1 MIKDDNYE
9 REFELKELEIETKN
23 AVQFQD
29 LLNGCIAHNMTK
41 RKELFESFEIEVEE
55 KVPVLQDLDSIRGMT
70 EQMQTMQ
77 KNLQSK
83 YTLIKRTKL
92 LFEKRVNQLRETLM
106 NIRVKDFEVN
116 DDSVIK
122 ELHQA
127 NKRMLEFQQLSEKFR
142 KNQQKRQEMQQK
154 ELEHEQEQLRKQQQH
169 ILELKMENQK
179 LLDKIQQLDLE
190 EQEKRRK
197 LHECFQ
203 TSEYIEFFTEV
214 QMLQQ
219 DKEVST
225 NSNDQSRQIGRDKQ
239 STRHEIVTMMDEFYN
254 NQNIHQLSEEITE
267 FYRSMVEQLKVQ
279 TQTYNAL
286 IEEKALRKL
295 QLEEVIE
302 EINRLKEFNCNSSQQ
317 DISMINQDGSITAIN
332 MEVPQVIHDNNQL
345 SNYVKQNQMCLLT
358 IHMKAIDMISRICF
372 GLIWLS
378 ETSKMVPKTLDNLCS
393 NYLKGHSKAEIKLF
407 IPKKYMGNPKPQ
419 KYGSFISIIN
429 RNKNETSPKGSST
442 NINTTTMNNFDKSFE
457 NEQLIQSLVRF
468 KQLKNGYEQ
477 ILLTWLALVK
487 NDLLTYKFVKD
498 FNFDQIEINQPI
510 QDIIL
515 QLHIVY
521 AELISKINYFQH
533 YEYQFAYFR
542 DIVKLINQS
551 KNKIK
556 TNIFNNSHKL
566 CDSTHL
572 SSSYTPNK
580 YIETIY
586 KGQLK
591 RLTNPQFEEDE
602 IIYTQDNVK
611 KIQKT
616 SDETKFHQFF
626 IQQSS
631 IIQRK
636 SPLLH
641 EKLISQTLQTI
652 DQMRKKE
659 LDDNY
664 QTSDQAASDNDYLN
678 QERRNLKGM
687 LNKKIQQQ
695 QQYISKSEEK
705 DLISSR
711 SIMKQVS
718 LLSKISHLSR
728 VNSNQNYIQVNKSIQ
743 RLNQTVQKKMSEYFT
758 QDQNFQEN
766 RIRYPPIEKKVSSRS
781 PEQKKKS
788 IIDTFH
794 KDLSSMIMNSTSNGR
809 SFLT

>member
-9 REFELKELEIETKN
+9 REFELKELEIETRN

-29 LLNGCIAHNMTK
+29 LLNWCVAQNKSK
-41 RKELFESFEIEVEE
+41 RKELFETFEFEDEE
-55 KVPVLQDLDSIRGMT
+55 KVPVLQDLDSIRAMT

-83 YTLIKRTKL
+83 YTLIKKTKL
-92 LFEKRVNQLRETLM
+92 LFEKKVNQLREALG
-106 NIRVKDFEVN
+106 NIRVKEFEVN

-122 ELHQA
+122 ELHLA

-142 KNQQKRQEMQQK
+142 KNQQKRQELQQK
-154 ELEHEQEQLRKQQQH
+154 ELENEQEQLRKQQQH

-197 LHECFQ
+197 LHECYQ

-225 NSNDQSRQIGRDKQ
+225 NSNEQSRQFGRDRQ
-239 STRHEIVTMMDEFYN
+239 STRHEIVTMMDEFYK
-254 NQNIHQLSEEITE
+254 NQNIHQLTEEITE

-279 TQTYNAL
+279 THTYNML

-302 EINRLKEFNCNSSQQ
+302 DINKLRDFSCNVSQQ
-317 DISMINQDGSITAIN
+317 DISQINQEGSINAIN
-332 MEVPQVIHDNNQL
+332 VEVPSVIQENNQL
-345 SNYVKQNQMCLLT
+345 GNYVKQNQMCLIA
-358 IHMKAIDMISRICF
+358 IHMKAIDMISRVCI

-378 ETSKMVPKTLDNLCS
+378 ETSKMVPKSLDNLCS
-393 NYLKGHSKAEIKLF
+393 QYLKGHSKAEIKLF
-407 IPKKYMGNPKPQ
+407 IPKKYPKSQ
-419 KYGSFISIIN
+419 KFGSFISIIN
-429 RNKNETSPKGSST
+429 RNKNEISPKGSST
-442 NINTTTMNNFDKSFE
+442 NIVTTTMNNIDKSFE
-457 NEQLIQSLVRF
+457 NEQLIQSLNRF

-477 ILLTWLALVK
+477 IQLTWMTLVK

-498 FNFDQIEINQPI
+498 FNLDQIEINQPL

-521 AELISKINYFQH
+521 AEVISKINYFQH

-542 DIVKLINQS
+542 DIIKMINQT
-551 KNKIK
+551 KNKI
-556 TNIFNNSHKL
+556 NINNSNHRL

-572 SSSYTPNK
+572 SNSYTPNK
-580 YIETIY
+580 YIETTY

-591 RLTNPQFEEDE
+591 RLTHPLVEDDE
-602 IIYTQDNVK
+602 PLVTQDNVK

-616 SDETKFHQFF
+616 SDETKFHQYF

-652 DQMRKKE
+652 DQMRRKE

-664 QTSDQAASDNDYLN
+664 QTSDQAASDIDYLN

-705 DLISSR
+705 DLITSR

-728 VNSNQNYIQVNKSIQ
+728 VNSNQNYTQVNKSIQ

-758 QDQNFQEN
+758 QDLNSQEN
-766 RIRYPPIEKKVSSRS
+766 RIRYPPIEKKISSRS
-781 PEQKKKS
+781 PEQNKKS

-794 KDLSSMIMNSTSNGR
+794 KDLSSMILNSTSNGR
-809 SFLT
+809 SFMA

>member
-29 LLNGCIAHNMTK
+29 LLNGCIAHNLFK
-41 RKELFESFEIEVEE
+41 RKELFETFEFEEEE
-55 KVPVLQDLDSIRGMT
+55 KIPVLQDLDSIRVMT

-127 NKRMLEFQQLSEKFR
+127 NKRMMEFQQLSEKFR
-142 KNQQKRQEMQQK
+142 KTQQKRQEYQQK
-154 ELEHEQEQLRKQQQH
+154 ELEHEQEQLRKQQQQ
-169 ILELKMENQK
+169 IIELKMENQK

-197 LHECFQ
+197 LYECFQ

-225 NSNDQSRQIGRDKQ
+225 ISNGQSRQLGRDRQ

-254 NQNIHQLSEEITE
+254 NQNIHKLSEEITD

-279 TQTYNAL
+279 TQTYNSL
-286 IEEKALRKL
+286 IEEKALKKL
-295 QLEEVIE
+295 QLEEVVE
-302 EINRLKEFNCNSSQQ
+302 ESCRLKDYNCNTSQQ
-317 DISMINQDGSITAIN
+317 DMSMINQDGLVNVA
-332 MEVPQVIHDNNQL
+332 VPQVMQDNNQL
-345 SNYVKQNQMCLLT
+345 SNYVKQNQMCLLS
-358 IHMKAIDMISRICF
+358 IHMKAIDMISRMCI

-378 ETSKMVPKTLDNLCS
+378 ETSKIVPKSLDNLCS
-393 NYLKGHSKAEIKLF
+393 QYLKGHSKADIKLF
-407 IPKKYMGNPKPQ
+407 IPKKYMGHTKPQ

-442 NINTTTMNNFDKSFE
+442 NIVTTSMNNVDKSIE
-457 NEQLIQSLVRF
+457 NEQLIQCLTRF
-468 KQLKNGYEQ
+468 KQMKNGYEQ
-477 ILLTWLALVK
+477 IQIAWMTLVK
-487 NDLLTYKFVKD
+487 NDILTYKFVKD

-510 QDIIL
+510 SDIIL

-521 AELISKINYFQH
+521 AEIILKINYFQH

-542 DIVKLINQS
+542 DIVKIMNQS
-551 KNKIK
+551 KQKIN
-556 TNIFNNSHKL
+556 TNITNNSHKL

-580 YIETIY
+580 FIEATY

-591 RLTNPQFEEDE
+591 RLTNPPVEEE
-602 IIYTQDNVK
+602 EPIFSQNNVK

-687 LNKKIQQQ
+687 LNKKSQQQ
-695 QQYISKSEEK
+695 QQYVSKSEEK

-743 RLNQTVQKKMSEYFT
+743 RLNQTVQKKISEYFT
-758 QDQNFQEN
+758 QDTNYQEN
-766 RIRYPPIEKKVSSRS
+766 RIRYPPIEKKISSRS
-781 PEQKKKS
+781 PELQKKQ
-788 IIDTFH
+788 INDTFN
-794 KDLSSMIMNSTSNGR
+794 KDLSSLILNSTSNGR
-809 SFLT
+809 SFMA

>member
-9 REFELKELEIETKN
+9 REFELKELEMETKN
-23 AVQFQD
+23 AFQFQD
-29 LLNGCIAHNMTK
+29 LLNGCVAYNKQK
-41 RKELFESFEIEVEE
+41 RKELFETFEFEVEE
-55 KVPVLQDLDSIRGMT
+55 KVPVLQDLDSIRVMT

-83 YTLIKRTKL
+83 YALIKKTKL
-92 LFEKRVNQLRETLM
+92 LFEKRVNQLREALG
-106 NIRVKDFEVN
+106 NIRVKEFEVN

-122 ELHQA
+122 ELHLA
-127 NKRMLEFQQLSEKFR
+127 NKKMLEFQQLSEKFR
-142 KNQQKRQEMQQK
+142 KNQLKRQELQQK
-154 ELEHEQEQLRKQQQH
+154 ELENEQEQLRKQQQH

-179 LLDKIQQLDLE
+179 LLDKMQQLDLE

-197 LHECFQ
+197 LHECYQ

-225 NSNDQSRQIGRDKQ
+225 NSNDQSRQFGRDRQ

-254 NQNIHQLSEEITE
+254 NQNIHQLTEEITE

-279 TQTYNAL
+279 THTYNAL

-295 QLEEVIE
+295 QLEEVVE
-302 EINRLKEFNCNSSQQ
+302 ENNRLRDFSCNASQL
-317 DISMINQDGSITAIN
+317 DINSINQNGSIN
-332 MEVPQVIHDNNQL
+332 PMNGEVPQVIQENNQL
-345 SNYVKQNQMCLLT
+345 GNYVKQNQMCLIA
-358 IHMKAIDMISRICF
+358 IHMKAIDMISRICI

-378 ETSKMVPKTLDNLCS
+378 ETSKMVSKSLDNLCS
-393 NYLKGHSKAEIKLF
+393 QYLKGHSKAEIKLF

-419 KYGSFISIIN
+419 KFGSFISIIN
-429 RNKNETSPKGSST
+429 RNKNDNSPKGSST
-442 NINTTTMNNFDKSFE
+442 NIVTTTTINNVDKSFE
-457 NEQLIQSLVRF
+457 NEQLIQSLNRF

-477 ILLTWLALVK
+477 IQLTWITLVK
-487 NDLLTYKFVKD
+487 NDLLTYKFVKE
-498 FNFDQIEINQPI
+498 FNFDQIELNQPL

-521 AELISKINYFQH
+521 AEVISKINYFQH

-542 DIVKLINQS
+542 DIVKMINQA

-556 TNIFNNSHKL
+556 ININNNSHKL

-580 YIETIY
+580 YIEATY

-591 RLTNPQFEEDE
+591 RLTHPQVEDNE
-602 IIYTQDNVK
+602 PIITQDNVK

-664 QTSDQAASDNDYLN
+664 QTSDQAASDIDYLN

-758 QDQNFQEN
+758 QDQNSQEN

-781 PEQKKKS
+781 PEQKS

-794 KDLSSMIMNSTSNGR
+794 KDLSSMILNSTSNGR
-809 SFLT
+809 SFMA